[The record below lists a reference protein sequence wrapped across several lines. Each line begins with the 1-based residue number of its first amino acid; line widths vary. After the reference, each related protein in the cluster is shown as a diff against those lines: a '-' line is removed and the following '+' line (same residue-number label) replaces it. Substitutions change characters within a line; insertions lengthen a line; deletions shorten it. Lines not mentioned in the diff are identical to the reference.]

1 MVLPSLQSATE
12 KTHQSRVE
20 KLSVIL
26 SGEATIQQHLQF
38 LISNNHS
45 DLLILRH
52 TKESVRASVCH
63 TATVIAN
70 GFMHCGTTSDQVC
83 TLDTILYFITTNRLV
98 FIGKLILHTTL
109 KYEAFLNLQ
118 YLCNK
123 Y

>member
-1 MVLPSLQSATE
+1 M
-12 KTHQSRVE
+12 HQSRVE

-52 TKESVRASVCH
+52 TKDAVRASVCH

-70 GFMHCGTTSDQVC
+70 GFMHCGTTSDQVNC
-83 TLDTILYFITTNRLV
+83 HFPHCSADSHEIIFNDTETSL
-98 FIGKLILHTTL
+98 
-109 KYEAFLNLQ
+109 
-118 YLCNK
+118 
-123 Y
+123 